1 MATLSIKVNVE
12 NFQLYISF
20 TVNQHFRGVPT
31 AYCFMKSASSENL
44 EFFYQNVTGKKFV
57 DGELVIFNEQLAN
70 VKPYSKYNGQRF
82 D

>member
-1 MATLSIKVNVE
+1 
-12 NFQLYISF
+12 
-20 TVNQHFRGVPT
+20 
-31 AYCFMKSASSENL
+31 MKSASSENL